1 MTNEKAEEPTVC
13 GLSYIDEANESSHAL
28 LLPGFTSL
36 REGVGDDPAREAMA
50 NGKE

>member
-1 MTNEKAEEPTVC
+1 MKNEEAEESTVC
-13 GLSYIDEANESSHAL
+13 GLSYIEEANESSHAL

-36 REGVGDDPAREAMA
+36 GEGVSDGAAREAMT